1 MFYNRGPVILFPVYT
16 MFMIIKVWNI
26 LTFNL
31 TAVSTGRTVSLELQR
46 VWPVEWRLCNKEINQ
61 SSIDGCYIKFL
72 LLTKARPLQSI
83 LKKVNWEK
91 SNWHKLNVMSEL
103 WRLLIEP
110 CTSFFCSKCETIII
124 IVWKKAFL

>member
-46 VWPVEWRLCNKEINQ
+46 VWPVESRRCNKEISQ
-61 SSIDGCYIKFL
+61 SNIDGCYIKFL

-83 LKKVNWEK
+83 LKKEN
-91 SNWHKLNVMSEL
+91 
-103 WRLLIEP
+103 
-110 CTSFFCSKCETIII
+110 
-124 IVWKKAFL
+124 WKKAIDINLM